1 MRIEKKTITVFGEK
15 VNATLQIFEEEDRN
29 ILHNMWNAWIT
40 LKNMLQSYGGR
51 SPNLPEVL
59 SEGAW
64 CLYSG
69 SVRLIEPTSADTYNL
84 QRQEAEQIKAS
95 SVKEDLTSFGPNSK
109 WDRLYF
115 LDFSRLD
122 GTFDAYEIPT
132 ELVYSQVLN
141 KKNNKTFRDQQLQGR
156 RPRLSLKKLIKEY
169 GIKALD
175 KNIKVF

>member
-1 MRIEKKTITVFGEK
+1 MRIENRMITVFGEQ
-15 VNATLQIFEEEDRN
+15 VNARIQIFEEVDRE
-29 ILHNMWNAWIT
+29 IMYDMWNAWIT
-40 LKNMLQSYGGR
+40 LKNILQSYGGR

-95 SVKEDLTSFGPNSK
+95 SIEEDLTSFGPKSR
-109 WDRLYF
+109 WDKLYF

-122 GTFDAYEIPT
+122 GSFDVYEIPT
-132 ELVYSQVLN
+132 DLILNRVLN
-141 KKNNKTFRDQQLQGR
+141 SQRGETFRDQQLQGR
-156 RPRLSLKKLIKEY
+156 RPRLSIKRLIRERD
-169 GIKALD
+169 IDAVD
-175 KNIKVF
+175 TNIRIW

>member
-1 MRIEKKTITVFGEK
+1 MHIERKIITVFGEK
-15 VNATLQIFEEEDRN
+15 VNAKIQIFEEKDRN
-29 ILHNMWNAWIT
+29 IMRNMWNAWIT
-40 LKNMLQSYGGR
+40 LKNLLQTYEGR

-84 QRQEAEQIKAS
+84 QKQEAEQIKAS
-95 SVKEDLTSFGPNSK
+95 SVEEDLTSFGPNSR

-122 GTFDAYEIPT
+122 GSFDAYEIPT

-156 RPRLSLKKLIKEY
+156 RPRLSLKKLIKEF